1 MTLLFRNKQRC
12 GATGNGRRSVL
23 SGVSLVDRCLLVF
36 MGVLLLQSA
45 WRIFCPEAGSGLAG
59 DIDIIIRTSSAA
71 IFGYFLSANFLCQ
84 APEGDESGGVQST
97 AAPTRTTGG
106 PAEERPVDRL
116 RGQIGFAAGPE
127 SEAQPG
133 TGSVQPAQGG
143 GTRRICA
150 HLQVLAAA
158 GIGLF
163 CLLTLILACDVA
175 HWDEMGVSASVT
187 ATIAQF
193 RDFVSGCVGFLIGS
207 PAAGSGS
214 RGT

>member
-1 MTLLFRNKQRC
+1 MLFRRKQNR
-12 GATGNGRRSVL
+12 TTTENSRRPVL
-23 SGVSLVDRCLLVF
+23 AGMPLVDRCLLVF
-36 MGVLLLQSA
+36 MAVLLLRSA
-45 WRIFCPEAGSGLAG
+45 WRIFCPGEGGGLAE

-71 IFGYFLSANFLCQ
+71 IFGYFLSANFLRRV
-84 APEGDESGGVQST
+84 P
-97 AAPTRTTGG
+97 
-106 PAEERPVDRL
+106 EERGKSETREAAVSLRTINMTEEQPVDRL
-116 RGQIGFAAGPE
+116 RGRIGFAAGPE

-133 TGSVQPAQGG
+133 TGSIQPAQGG

-207 PAAGSGS
+207 PPAGSGED
-214 RGT
+214 GT